1 MRPTLAA
8 DHDNRAMA
16 RRIGRFGQAQA
27 GTFLL
32 RSVALQKKPD
42 PSINDSFLRFM
53 GLSPCVATMWAT
65 HKAGFERERACS
77 Y

>member
-1 MRPTLAA
+1 A

-16 RRIGRFGQAQA
+16 RRREPLGRASA
-27 GTFLL
+27 RHL
-32 RSVALQKKPD
+32 SVAVCSAAEKKPD